1 MIIST
6 DSRKRKRSYCLSV
19 CLSLA
24 VCRKVVC
31 GAAEGEQSSWRSGPG
46 AEVQSEAPRHR
57 RSAGQTLCL
66 PRWSAGHTVSSNVHT
81 RVCPGIA
88 EVRGSFVEA
97 DICAFYLAA
106 DKTVWNCLTVLFWG
120 GVAGMRWISRM
131 VSTAVALTSNS
142 WRTAV
147 ILIWLVYFLLLDCI
161 TP

>member
-6 DSRKRKRSYCLSV
+6 DSRKENGHTVCLSV
-19 CLSLA
+19 CLSPA

-46 AEVQSEAPRHR
+46 AEVQSEAPRRR

-106 DKTVWNCLTVLFWG
+106 DKTVWNCLTVLLLGGLQVWG
-120 GVAGMRWISRM
+120 EFPGWYRLRWR
-131 VSTAVALTSNS
+131 LHQ
-142 WRTAV
+142 
-147 ILIWLVYFLLLDCI
+147 
-161 TP
+161 TPDGQQWS